1 MADPI
6 VIPAC
11 LEPLTHER
19 RWLPW
24 RGERA
29 DNGRFTKVPYRGD
42 QPSIHASSKDPTT
55 WSSFETA
62 MRAYAAGAADG
73 IAFALLGSTI
83 VAFDIDG
90 CRDAASGTLHEWA
103 QRLVD
108 RCGSYAEITPSR
120 NGIRILGRGH
130 GGKIHRKFSI
140 GMAQA
145 WRCIAIAS
153 DSSPSRETSFH
164 PH

>member
-62 MRAYAAGAADG
+62 MRAY
-73 IAFALLGSTI
+73 
-83 VAFDIDG
+83 V
-90 CRDAASGTLHEWA
+90 
-103 QRLVD
+103 LVCCQIPL
-108 RCGSYAEITPSR
+108 R
-120 NGIRILGRGH
+120 
-130 GGKIHRKFSI
+130 
-140 GMAQA
+140 
-145 WRCIAIAS
+145 
-153 DSSPSRETSFH
+153 SREDSPAVDSESLRGCPWRKKPNCWRAMTRTPFDFFLSISGY
-164 PH
+164 PLILT